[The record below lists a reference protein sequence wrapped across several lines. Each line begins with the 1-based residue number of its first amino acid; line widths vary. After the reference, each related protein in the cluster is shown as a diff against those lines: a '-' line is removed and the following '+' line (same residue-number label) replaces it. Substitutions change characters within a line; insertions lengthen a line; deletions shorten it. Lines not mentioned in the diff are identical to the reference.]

1 MNINLKTMWFCSILI
16 LIYGSTDAQNCLLI
30 DCVDTFT
37 ASSTDIGSDK
47 TFYKLEESGPQY
59 YGIFANKTDTLVYDF
74 IFKPYDGSCGSK
86 LRVWLEESLSGR
98 IMYDST
104 YTIGELKYLYLTKYA
119 EYSNHLI
126 IRLNLEN
133 HPTVF
138 LGDPDVLFFKLKIE
152 AIDNKGIPTLMY
164 GKKGDKIFVFNN
176 EPN

>member
-1 MNINLKTMWFCSILI
+1 MKINLITRLFCSLLI
-16 LIYGSTDAQNCLLI
+16 FIYGSTHAQNCLLI
-30 DCVDTFT
+30 DCVDSFM
-37 ASSTDIGSDK
+37 ASNTDIGNNK
-47 TFYKLEESGPQY
+47 AFYKLEENGPQF

-86 LRVWLEESLSGR
+86 LRIWLEESLSGK

-104 YTIGELKYLYLTKYA
+104 YTMGELKYLYLTKYA
-119 EYSNHLI
+119 GYSNHLI

-133 HPTVF
+133 HQTVF
-138 LGDPDVLFFKLKIE
+138 SGDPDVLFFNLKIE
-152 AIDNKGIPTLMY
+152 AIDNKGISTLMY